1 MKHRKKLIACNIL
14 IPIIMFILVLVTGL
28 TSSFMNIVTFTLVVG
43 WAIPY
48 LALVLTGLAIFNKS
62 HRKLSLTLNIFNVL
76 LSLVLITFVI
86 CIIEKALIIILIEYI
101 IMLVMSIINIIAIIK
116 DMKAN
121 PDLEIEEINKT
132 KLENNGIIK

>member
-1 MKHRKKLIACNIL
+1 
-14 IPIIMFILVLVTGL
+14 
-28 TSSFMNIVTFTLVVG
+28 MNIVTFTLVVG

-62 HRKLSLTLNIFNVL
+62 HRKLSLILNIFNVL